1 MLESYKTMD
10 INMLLSIVN
19 MKLRNE
25 AEDLDGFC
33 LRYQIDQSILVQRL
47 GEKELIYDP
56 THNQFKP
63 TT

>member
-25 AEDLDGFC
+25 GEDLDGFC
-33 LRYQIDQSILVQRL
+33 RRYQIDPALLIARL
-47 GEKELIYDP
+47 SEKQLSYDP
-56 THNQFKP
+56 THNQFKQN
-63 TT
+63 T